1 MSDLEE
7 ENRVRSRCLS
17 ASEWSE
23 DQIGMILDCGAEK
36 LSQAR
41 KFYEAIPIPG
51 ELNTRVRAVIE
62 SDQKRRRHNV
72 WRLIGA
78 GAAALFG
85 ICCIMSQIGGG
96 SSQKT
101 KFTEPSQS
109 VTAYPETKEDVTVLQ
124 TISENEMSSGEDESG
139 FCENESSFR
148 EEESSFRE
156 NESGFREEESSF
168 RENESGFREEESS
181 FREEESGFGED
192 KSGFRKSK
200 SGS

>member
-51 ELNTRVRAVIE
+51 ELNTRVRAAIE

-72 WRLIGA
+72 WHLIGA
-78 GAAALFG
+78 GAAAIFG
-85 ICCIMSQIGGG
+85 ICCITSQMGGV

-101 KFTEPSQS
+101 KFTEPSKS

-124 TISENEMSSGEDESG
+124 TISESEMSSGEDESG
-139 FCENESSFR
+139 FRENESSFR
-148 EEESSFRE
+148 EDESSFHEDESGFGEDESSFRE

-168 RENESGFREEESS
+168 REDEFGFE
-181 FREEESGFGED
+181 ED